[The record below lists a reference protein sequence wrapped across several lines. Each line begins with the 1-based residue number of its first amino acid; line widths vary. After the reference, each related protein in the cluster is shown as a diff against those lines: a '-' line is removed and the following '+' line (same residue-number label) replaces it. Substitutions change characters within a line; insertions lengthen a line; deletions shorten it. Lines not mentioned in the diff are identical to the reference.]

1 MGSKKTLLATKL
13 ILSSFLNT
21 GDAVSLLLT
30 LIQRLDSWPFKNIKY
45 SHILKQ
51 WIAFKARSE
60 GCLTPISLVC
70 YWPLSNSHGLCVW
83 KYCHRCRNNWVKSP
97 FFARLPRCVFYIL
110 NNSSSQSLWL
120 AVNIFLAASWVGK
133 FPSLATSSLVGSC

>member
-1 MGSKKTLLATKL
+1 MGSKKTLLTTKL
-13 ILSSFLNT
+13 IRSSFLNT

-51 WIAFKARSE
+51 WIAFKARSDW
-60 GCLTPISLVC
+60 LLNPNILC
-70 YWPLSNSHGLCVW
+70 YSPLSNSHGLCVW
-83 KYCHRCRNNWVKSP
+83 KYCHRCRNNWVNSP

-120 AVNIFLAASWVGK
+120 AVDIYLAASWVGK